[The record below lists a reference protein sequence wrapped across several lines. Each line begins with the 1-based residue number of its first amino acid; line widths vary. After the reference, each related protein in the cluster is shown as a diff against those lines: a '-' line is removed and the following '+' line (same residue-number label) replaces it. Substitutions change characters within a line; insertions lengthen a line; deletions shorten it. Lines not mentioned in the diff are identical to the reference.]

1 MNDGTQSR
9 VILRS
14 NAVTMLCIALLSDVS
29 LPVQTSVRATRS
41 TFAHPVL
48 ERWNLATI
56 PTEASRKRT
65 EGLAQEIM
73 ELSEDQLHSIIPEQ
87 TPRIHIQCPVCAHK
101 AKADSL
107 PEQPQPFPGIF
118 DPLRPDRVARC
129 FAAAACCCPDYGVR
143 FSGPVPAIAR
153 FKLPWTSPNMASS
166 TGINRAWRCKSS
178 PSVTI

>member
-1 MNDGTQSR
+1 MNDGTHSR

-14 NAVTMLCIALLSDVS
+14 IAVTMLCIALLTDVS
-29 LPVQTSVRATRS
+29 LPAQTSVRATRS

-73 ELSEDQLHSIIPEQ
+73 ELSEEQLQAIIPEQ
-87 TPRIHIQCPVCAHK
+87 TPRIHIQCLVCARK
-101 AKADSL
+101 AKDDSL
-107 PEQPQPFPGIF
+107 PEQPQPFLGIF
-118 DPLRPDRVARC
+118 DPLRPDRVACC
-129 FAAAACCCPDYGVR
+129 FAAAACCCPGCGVR

-153 FKLPWTSPNMASS
+153 FKLPWTSPNMALT